1 MERSCPNRARPLHSL
16 RTIAFAASLSGIFL
30 LAALW
35 PTPAPAQ
42 DKRAATRAD
51 VAEKKSDLKELRDQI
66 DALRKEMAAT
76 EGKRDEQDEENSV
89 TPEDSE
95 RQQSMVARLDDYV
108 AAQKPFLDPDLT
120 LARLARKLTV
130 PAKQLSSA
138 INRVKGENVSRY
150 INRHRIEHA
159 CGGRCGVHRY
169 LS

>member
-1 MERSCPNRARPLHSL
+1 MHSL

-76 EGKRDEQDEENSV
+76 EGKRASAADQLKGVEQSISTTQRELHQLG
-89 TPEDSE
+89 TQ
-95 RQQSMVARLDDYV
+95 RQRLQNTLKDLGGQAR
-108 AAQKPFLDPDLT
+108 DLET
-120 LARLARKLTV
+120 LEGAT
-130 PAKQLSSA
+130 
-138 INRVKGENVSRY
+138 
-150 INRHRIEHA
+150 
-159 CGGRCGVHRY
+159 
-169 LS
+169 